1 LLIYAWLLIIRSMK
15 HLFYFLLAIPVI
27 EILVLIELGSYLS
40 TSSIILLIICTAA
53 IGLFLVRRA
62 GLHTLAKGRN
72 KLQNGELPQ
81 AEVVEGLLLMIAGAL
96 LLTPGLITDI
106 AGFLILVPLLRKAI
120 ANYSLKKIIPSI
132 ISPNPSTDGTTQWQ
146 SKTTIIEGEFKDLD
160 PHEVV
165 LPNQIQDDNK

>member
-1 LLIYAWLLIIRSMK
+1 MK

-40 TSSIILLIICTAA
+40 TYSIILLIICTAA
-53 IGLFLVRRA
+53 IGLFLVKRA
-62 GLHTLAKGRN
+62 GLHTLTKGRN

-81 AEVVEGLLLMIAGAL
+81 AEVLEGLLLMIAGAL
-96 LLTPGLITDI
+96 LLTPGLLTDSI
-106 AGFLILVPLLRKAI
+106 GFLILVPFFRKAI

-132 ISPNPSTDGTTQWQ
+132 ISTNPSKDGTTQWQ

-160 PHEVV
+160 PQDDVFRD
-165 LPNQIQDDNK
+165 QIQDERK

>member
-1 LLIYAWLLIIRSMK
+1 
-15 HLFYFLLAIPVI
+15 
-27 EILVLIELGSYLS
+27 
-40 TSSIILLIICTAA
+40 
-53 IGLFLVRRA
+53 VRRA